1 MTLSLLPTTE
11 EFGFS
16 AGFTDSEGVC
26 PVRVP
31 GEDAYEQLVVTR
43 PDGSSKVLQRGVDI
57 HVVAWEVAGFPCDL
71 LEVPHFTGTAKACVH
86 GQCQR
91 PRG

>member
-1 MTLSLLPTTE
+1 MRDPFLLPTTE

-16 AGFTDSEGVC
+16 AGFTDFL
-26 PVRVP
+26 P
-31 GEDAYEQLVVTR
+31 GPRAWGDAYEQLVVTR

>member
-1 MTLSLLPTTE
+1 MRDPFLLPTTE

-16 AGFTDSEGVC
+16 AGFTDSKGAA
-26 PVRVP
+26 RQLR
-31 GEDAYEQLVVTR
+31 GDAYEQLVVTR

-86 GQCQR
+86 GQ
-91 PRG
+91 